1 VLLRKREASTIVAQ
15 EPDFAPARMVEIELR
30 QPLPTLIALDDKAG
44 RHYQRAFCLIR
55 LHTQPLGVVE
65 LQLGDGEIRADEY
78 ARHIWRA
85 LSANINEH
93 LREDGLPPATGLD
106 AAGIPSP
113 GTPRCIEE
121 RERFLVDAPFVSV
134 IVPTRDRPGQIPTC
148 LRSLLALHYPQY
160 EIIVVDNAPSTN
172 ATADFIQQTYRDV
185 PRVRYLREDRPG
197 VSWAR
202 NCGMMAARGEILV
215 FVDDDVVIDPY
226 WLVEFVRGFSMASDV
241 ACVTGYILPL
251 ELETPAQFW
260 YEEHCGSCWF
270 QEDGGSCWS
279 LTRHIF
285 DLAENHPK
293 TPLYPYKAGF
303 GGGANA
309 AFTAA
314 FLRSVG
320 GFDLA
325 LGAGS
330 PAQGGED
337 LAAFFQAIIRGHK
350 LVCEPAAV
358 GYHPHYREYNR
369 LRKQIYNYGIGLTAY
384 LTKSMLENPRLLF
397 DFIPKALFAP
407 SLILRAVAS
416 RDGKR
421 LTRYPRELVMLN
433 LKGMLYGPFAYLHSR
448 WTMRNVC
455 KDFAPVETV
464 QTSAGAKE
472 ASVLAYH
479 IDDREEGIYP

>member
-1 VLLRKREASTIVAQ
+1 
-15 EPDFAPARMVEIELR
+15 M
-30 QPLPTLIALDDKAG
+30 
-44 RHYQRAFCLIR
+44 
-55 LHTQPLGVVE
+55 VE
-65 LQLGDGEIRADEY
+65 LQLDESEICADEY
-78 ARHIWRA
+78 AQPIWRA

-93 LREDGLPPATGLD
+93 LRQDGLPPATGLD
-106 AAGIPSP
+106 AAGLPSP

-121 RERFLVDAPFVSV
+121 RERFLADAPFVSV
-134 IVPTRDRPGQIPTC
+134 IVPTHDRPERIQAC

-202 NCGMMAARGEILV
+202 NCGMMAARGEILA
-215 FVDDDVVIDPY
+215 FIDDDVVVDCY
-226 WLVEFVRGFSMASDV
+226 WLVELVRGFSMASDV
-241 ACVTGYILPL
+241 VCVTGYILPL

-285 DLAENHPK
+285 DLAEYHPK
-293 TPLYPYKAGF
+293 TPLYPYRAGF
-303 GGGANA
+303 GGGANV

-320 GFDLA
+320 GFDPA
-325 LGAGS
+325 LGGNG
-330 PAQGGED
+330 PARCGQD
-337 LAAFFQAIIRGHK
+337 IAAFFQAIIRGHK

-369 LRKQIYNYGIGLTAY
+369 LRKQIYNYGVGLTAY
-384 LTKSMLENPRLLF
+384 LTKSLLENPRLLF
-397 DFIPKALFAP
+397 DFIPKVLSAP
-407 SLILRAVAS
+407 SFILRAVAS
-416 RDGKR
+416 KDGKR
-421 LTRYPRELVMLN
+421 LTHYPKELVIVK
-433 LKGMLYGPFAYLHSR
+433 LKGMLYRPIAYLQSR
-448 WTMRNVC
+448 RMVRNMR
-455 KDFAPVETV
+455 KAFAPVETHIMLPV
-464 QTSAGAKE
+464 KKE
-472 ASVLAYH
+472 
-479 IDDREEGIYP
+479 I

>member
-1 VLLRKREASTIVAQ
+1 MLLHKQKVSTFVGQ
-15 EPDFAPARMVEIELR
+15 VPDFVPARMVEIELG
-30 QPLPTLIALDDKAG
+30 QPLPALIAFDDRTG

-55 LHTQPLGVVE
+55 LHTRPLGVVE
-65 LQLGDGEIRADEY
+65 LQLGESEIRADEY

-93 LREDGLPPATGLD
+93 LRQDGLPPATGLD
-106 AAGIPSP
+106 AAGLPSP
-113 GTPRCIEE
+113 GTPGCIEE

-134 IVPTRDRPGQIPTC
+134 IVPTRDRPDQIPTC
-148 LRSLLALHYPQY
+148 LRSLLTLHYPQY

-172 ATADFIQQTYRDV
+172 ATADFIQQNYGDV

-197 VSWAR
+197 RSWAL
-202 NCGMMAARGEILV
+202 NCGMMAAMGEILV
-215 FVDDDVVIDPY
+215 FVDDDVVIDHY
-226 WLVEFVRGFSMASDV
+226 WLVELVRGFSVASNV
-241 ACVTGYILPL
+241 VCVIGYILPL

-270 QEDGGSCWS
+270 QEDGGSCWG
-279 LTRHIF
+279 LTRSIF

-293 TPLYPYKAGF
+293 TPLYPYRAGF
-303 GGGANA
+303 GGGASM

-325 LGAGS
+325 LGGNGPS
-330 PAQGGED
+330 RWAQD

-358 GYHPHYREYNR
+358 GYHLHYREYQR

-397 DFIPKALFAP
+397 DFIPKVLFAP
-407 SLILRAVAS
+407 SFILRAMAS
-416 RDGKR
+416 KDSKR
-421 LTRYPRELVMLN
+421 LTHYPKELVMVK
-433 LKGMLYGPFAYLHSR
+433 LKGMLYGPVAYLQSR
-448 WTMRNVC
+448 WMVRNMR
-455 KDFAPVETV
+455 KAFAPVEAHV
-464 QTSAGAKE
+464 VLPVEKE
-472 ASVLAYH
+472 
-479 IDDREEGIYP
+479 I

>member
-1 VLLRKREASTIVAQ
+1 MLLRKREASTIVAQ
-15 EPDFAPARMVEIELR
+15 EPDFAPARMVEIELG
-30 QPLPTLIALDDKAG
+30 QPLPTLLAFDDKTG

-55 LHTQPLGVVE
+55 LHTRPLGVIE
-65 LQLGDGEIRADEY
+65 LQLGDSEIRADEY

-113 GTPRCIEE
+113 GTPGCIEE

-134 IVPTRDRPGQIPTC
+134 IVPTRDRPDQISSC

-160 EIIVVDNAPSTN
+160 EIIVVDNAPSTT
-172 ATADFIQQTYRDV
+172 ATADFIRQTYRNV
-185 PRVRYLREDRPG
+185 PQVRYVREDRPG
-197 VSWAR
+197 GSWAR
-202 NCGMMAARGEILV
+202 NRGIMAARGEILA
-215 FVDDDVVIDPY
+215 FADDDVVIDPY

-241 ACVTGYILPL
+241 VCVTGYILPL

-270 QEDGGSCWS
+270 QEDGGSCWGLARS
-279 LTRHIF
+279 IF

-303 GGGANA
+303 GGGASM

-325 LGAGS
+325 LGAAS
-330 PAQGGED
+330 PAIGGED
-337 LAAFFQAIIRGHK
+337 LAAFFQAIIRGNK
-350 LVCEPAAV
+350 LVCEP
-358 GYHPHYREYNR
+358 
-369 LRKQIYNYGIGLTAY
+369 
-384 LTKSMLENPRLLF
+384 
-397 DFIPKALFAP
+397 
-407 SLILRAVAS
+407 
-416 RDGKR
+416 
-421 LTRYPRELVMLN
+421 
-433 LKGMLYGPFAYLHSR
+433 
-448 WTMRNVC
+448 NV
-455 KDFAPVETV
+455 VV
-464 QTSAGAKE
+464 
-472 ASVLAYH
+472 YH
-479 IDDREEGIYP
+479 IH